1 MYQAGVGG
9 HVLFDPAELGNLA
22 DELVVRAE
30 HLTYGIT
37 QLEHQTSL
45 EQGSLNEIQ
54 AQIRENQEIISSTPT
69 ILPALTPYLSINSG
83 FGYRTHPITGHL
95 QFHDAVDIN
104 GRRGDRIVSAA
115 DGVVTCAEWKGALGQ
130 CVIVQH
136 KYGYE
141 TTYGHLELIAVNV
154 GQKVKKGE
162 FLGTMGST
170 GRATGVHLHY
180 CVIQNGRVVNPL
192 TLFRSGL

>member
-1 MYQAGVGG
+1 
-9 HVLFDPAELGNLA
+9 
-22 DELVVRAE
+22 
-30 HLTYGIT
+30 
-37 QLEHQTSL
+37 
-45 EQGSLNEIQ
+45 
-54 AQIRENQEIISSTPT
+54 
-69 ILPALTPYLSINSG
+69 
-83 FGYRTHPITGHL
+83 
-95 QFHDAVDIN
+95 
-104 GRRGDRIVSAA
+104 
-115 DGVVTCAEWKGALGQ
+115 
-130 CVIVQH
+130 VIVQH

-141 TTYGHLELIAVNV
+141 TTYGHLDTIAVNV